1 MTRTQFIEEVNCWSE
16 LIGFCYDYECSYCDD
31 VYDEDRKD
39 DYFDS
44 ELVEY
49 ARNADS
55 WQDML
60 NYLQDI
66 PTGGDYYIK
75 DDYDDWR
82 EADDDD
88 FCNYKDDIL
97 EWGDNGD
104 VWDEEEEDEDDEEY
118 YDPDGELVDESYYE
132 DDEEE
137 ELEEGCTLG
146 ELFSASASKLQ
157 VIEQIEEQKRE
168 EANRFFDEFIELS
181 LDN

>member
-1 MTRTQFIEEVNCWSE
+1 MTRNQFIEEVNCWSE
-16 LIGFCYDYECSYCDD
+16 LLGFCYDYDCSYCED
-31 VYDEDRKD
+31 VYNEDSKN

-49 ARNADS
+49 AKNAED

-60 NYLQDI
+60 EYLQNI

-75 DDYDDWR
+75 DDYDEWS

-88 FCNYKDDIL
+88 FDNYKDAVL
-97 EWGDNGD
+97 EWGDNGE
-104 VWDEEEEDEDDEEY
+104 VWDEEEDEEEY

-132 DDEEE
+132 EDGEE

-146 ELFSASASKLQ
+146 ELFSESASKLQ
-157 VIEQIEEQKRE
+157 IIEQIEERKRE
-168 EANRFFDEFIELS
+168 EADKFFEELIELS
-181 LDN
+181 LDD

>member
-1 MTRTQFIEEVNCWSE
+1 MTRNQFIEEVNCWSE
-16 LIGFCYDYECSYCDD
+16 LLGFCYDYDCGYCED
-31 VYDEDRKD
+31 VYNEDSKN

-49 ARNADS
+49 ARNAED

-60 NYLQDI
+60 EYLQNI

-75 DDYDDWR
+75 DDYDEWR

-88 FCNYKDDIL
+88 FDNYKDAVL
-97 EWGDNGD
+97 EWGDND
-104 VWDEEEEDEDDEEY
+104 EVWDEEEDEEEY
-118 YDPDGELVDESYYE
+118 YDPDGEIVDESYYE
-132 DDEEE
+132 TDDEL

-146 ELFSASASKLQ
+146 ELFSESASKLQ
-157 VIEQIEEQKRE
+157 VIERFEEQKRE
-168 EANRFFDEFIELS
+168 EANKFFEEFIEVS